1 MRQLLTIL
9 AKIISV
15 MLHPILM
22 PTYGIILYLIGL
34 YVQNPEM
41 PLLYVVII
49 LAVTIFLSCA
59 VPVFALLLLRLFGS
73 IDSLEMRN
81 RKQRTAPYIFTLL
94 CFGAWIYFLHALL
107 EIPTFLLVICIGAL
121 VALFMVTIINI
132 WWKISAHLT
141 GLGGLLGGICSFALY
156 AHYIPMALIMLVLV
170 MALLLMYARLYL
182 NAHSP
187 LQVVAGFLLG
197 LISVFGLTCIIYY
210 A

>member
-49 LAVTIFLSCA
+49 LAGTIFLSCA

-141 GLGGLLGGICSFALY
+141 GLGGLFGGICAFAYNFSDFPIYLLC
-156 AHYIPMALIMLVLV
+156 AVLAIALI
-170 MALLLMYARLYL
+170 LMFARLYIK
-182 NAHSP
+182 AHTP
-187 LQVVAGFLLG
+187 LQVVVGFLLG
-197 LISVFGLTCIIYY
+197 LICTFVPNLF
-210 A
+210 